1 MKRSLVFR
9 LGVVLLLLA
18 PVAIWSAPKA
28 TFFWAGYDGLTED
41 FRAQLESAYNKQAPD
56 AQIQIVPVPWDSLQ
70 DKLNTAVAGGAPPD
84 ISVVGTRWILDYMAT
99 DSVVEVT
106 PYVSKATLA
115 NINPAAMEA
124 KVKGKLMGL
133 PVAAGARILAL
144 NASITKKV
152 PKTMEELEQF
162 AIQANDPP
170 NHAGFFM
177 PGKEHTE
184 LTDFCY
190 FFYAAGGNYFETKAD
205 GSYGKCT
212 VNSPAGVK
220 ALEFMAKLALQDKV
234 VEDNFTTYQ
243 RIPGHPLFYAGKI
256 GYVMIGA
263 WVDSAMKQAGATFP
277 VIYANIP
284 SFAGQK
290 PAGLIITDSM
300 AFFTKGQNLKAAGK
314 FVDFFYQ
321 AKWKGKFDQLI
332 GFPPVTLDAAK
343 DKFWNTPL
351 YQALNKAALTARPWP
366 LVDGFDTLNH
376 ETWVAC
382 EKVFQGQA
390 TAQEALDAAAA
401 AVDQARG
408 M

>member
-1 MKRSLVFR
+1 MKRSILFR
-9 LGVVLLLLA
+9 LGVVLLLLT
-18 PVAIWSAPKA
+18 PMLVWSAPKA

-41 FRAQLESAYNKQAPD
+41 FRAQLESAFNAQSSD

-99 DSVVEVT
+99 DSVQEVT
-106 PYVSKATLA
+106 QYVSKKTLD

-133 PVAAGARILAL
+133 PIAAGARILAL
-144 NASITKKV
+144 NASITKTV
-152 PKTMEELEQF
+152 PRTMEELEAD
-162 AIQANDPP
+162 AIKANHPP
-170 NHAGFFM
+170 TNWGLFM
-177 PGKEHTE
+177 PGTTHTE

-190 FFYAAGGNYFETKAD
+190 YFYAAGGNYFAVNAD

-220 ALEFMAKLALQDKV
+220 ALTFMAKLALQDKV
-234 VEDNFTTYQ
+234 VEDQFTTYT
-243 RIPGHPLFYAGKI
+243 RIKGHPLFYAGKI

-290 PAGLIITDSM
+290 PAGLIITDSV
-300 AFFTKGQNLKAAGK
+300 AFFTKGVNLKAAGK
-314 FVDFFYQ
+314 FMDFFYQ
-321 AKWKGKFDQLI
+321 AQWKGKFDQLI

-343 DKFWNTPL
+343 DPHWNTPL

-366 LVDGFDTLNH
+366 LVDGFDTLNT
-376 ETWVAC
+376 EVWKAC

-390 TAQEALDAAAA
+390 SPKDALDEAAA
-401 AVDQARG
+401 AVDKVRG

>member
-1 MKRSLVFR
+1 MKKNFFFR
-9 LGVVLLLLA
+9 LGVVLLLIA
-18 PVAIWSAPKA
+18 PVAAWSAPKA

-41 FRAQLESAYNKQAPD
+41 FRAQLESAFNAQSPD
-56 AQIQIVPVPWDSLQ
+56 AQVQIVPVPWDSLQ

-106 PYVSKATLA
+106 PYVSKATLD

-133 PVAAGARILAL
+133 PIAAGARILAI
-144 NASITKKV
+144 NASITKTV
-152 PKTMEELEQF
+152 PKTLEELETD
-162 AIQANDPP
+162 AIKANHPP
-170 NHAGFFM
+170 KNYGLFM
-177 PGKEHTE
+177 PGKAHTE
-184 LTDFCY
+184 LTDFAYY
-190 FFYAAGGNYFETKAD
+190 FYGAGGNFFETLSD

-212 VNSPAGVK
+212 VNSPAGIK
-220 ALEFMAKLALQDKV
+220 ALTFMAKLALKDKV

-263 WVDSAMKQAGATFP
+263 WVESAMKQAQATFP

-290 PAGLIITDSM
+290 PAGLIITDSV
-300 AFFTKGQNLKAAGK
+300 AFFTKGQNLQTAGK
-314 FVDFFYQ
+314 FIDFFYQ
-321 AKWKGKFDQLI
+321 DQWKGKFDQLI
-332 GFPPVTLDAAK
+332 GFPPVTLSAAK
-343 DKFWNTPL
+343 DPFWDTPL
-351 YQALNKAALTARPWP
+351 YRALNKAALTARPWP
-366 LVDGFDTLNH
+366 LVDGFDTLNQ
-376 ETWVAC
+376 ETWNAC

-390 TAQEALDAAAA
+390 TPKDALDAAAA
-401 AVDQARG
+401 AVDKARG

>member
-1 MKRSLVFR
+1 MKKSILFR
-9 LGVVLLLLA
+9 LGVVLLLFA
-18 PVAIWSAPKA
+18 PIVVWSAPKA

-41 FRAQLESAYNKQAPD
+41 FRASLESAFNAQSTD

-84 ISVVGTRWILDYMAT
+84 ISVVGTRWILDYMST
-99 DSVVEVT
+99 DSVVEVA
-106 PYVSKATLA
+106 PYVSKATLD

-133 PVAAGARILAL
+133 PIAAGARILAL
-144 NASITKKV
+144 NASITKEV
-152 PKTMEELEQF
+152 PRTIEELERY
-162 AIQANDPP
+162 AIRFNRPP
-170 NHAGFFM
+170 QHYGLFM

-190 FFYAAGGNYFETKAD
+190 YFYGAGGNYFETLPD

-212 VNSPAGVK
+212 VNSPAGVR
-220 ALEFMAKLALQDKV
+220 ALTFMAKLALKDKV
-234 VEDNFTTYQ
+234 VEDNFTTYD
-243 RIPGHPLFYAGKI
+243 RIHGHPLFYAGKI

-277 VIYANIP
+277 VIYADIP

-290 PAGLIITDSM
+290 QAGLIITDSV
-300 AFFTKGQNLKAAGK
+300 AFFKQGQNLQAAGK

-321 AKWKGKFDQLI
+321 KQWKGKFDQLI

-343 DKFWNTPL
+343 DPFWNTPL
-351 YQALNKAALTARPWP
+351 YKALNHAALTARPWP

-390 TAQEALDAAAA
+390 TPQEALDAAAA
-401 AVDQARG
+401 AVDKARG